1 MSIDSIVVFT
11 FTYHLCTII
20 HNHILRLS
28 PIKRNGVSAVKKKV
42 RKKGKNGDNNYYFTK
57 DISVKI
63 AVSACLLGEKVR
75 FDAGHKHD
83 HFITDELGKFA
94 EFVTFCPE
102 HLAFGTPRPT
112 VRLVTVEG
120 DIRVHSNKTGDDL
133 TDALIDTSRNE
144 LSRLKNEPLCGIV
157 FKSKSPSCGM
167 KSAKLYATNGMSEGK
182 DDGVFM
188 AMCRERY
195 PLLPMEEE
203 GRLQDA
209 WLRENFVMQLFAFD
223 EFEQFKAAR
232 PTLGDL
238 VRFHTVHKFLL
249 QSKDEKLYRELGNI
263 VGNREGL
270 SLEVL
275 LGMYELGFKTA
286 ISRKSS
292 IKKTRNVLDHLAGF
306 FKKELTKSEKD
317 TLHEQIDDFAHK
329 LIPLIVPLSTIG
341 LYAKKYDTRYLLDQT
356 FLNPYPKSLA
366 LRSHIDGGK

>member
-1 MSIDSIVVFT
+1 M
-11 FTYHLCTII
+11 
-20 HNHILRLS
+20 
-28 PIKRNGVSAVKKKV
+28 
-42 RKKGKNGDNNYYFTK
+42 
-57 DISVKI
+57 KI

-94 EFVTFCPE
+94 SFVTFCPE

-112 VRLVTVEG
+112 VRLVNVEG
-120 DIRVHSNKTGDDL
+120 NTRVHSNKTGDDL
-133 TDALIDTSRNE
+133 TNTLIHTSRDE
-144 LSRLKNEPLCGIV
+144 LSKLENEPVCGII

-167 KSAKLYATNGMSEGK
+167 NSAKMYLTNGMSDGK
-182 DDGVFM
+182 EDGVFM

-223 EFEQFKAAR
+223 KFEQFKVSQ
-232 PTLGDL
+232 PNLGDL

-263 VGNREGL
+263 VGNRESL
-270 SLEVL
+270 SFEVL
-275 LGMYELGFKTA
+275 LAMYELGFKTA

-292 IKKTRNVLDHLAGF
+292 IKKTQNVLDHLAGF
-306 FKKELTKSEKD
+306 FKKELTKSEKE
-317 TLHEQIDDFAHK
+317 TLREQIDDFANK
-329 LIPLIVPLSTIG
+329 LTPLIVPLSTIH

-356 FLNPYPKSLA
+356 FLNPYPKTLA